1 MNEGLV
7 FKIGA
12 DITQFSASI
21 SDVEK
26 ELKTLRDTLK
36 TATGQAIV
44 DTNKNIAALEQ
55 TLVNLKKT
63 GLDKLPAAA
72 ANGTAALSSLGNV
85 AKDLPFG
92 FIAIQ
97 NNIPAVFES
106 FSALTK
112 QSGSVGNA
120 LKSLFSTLAGPA
132 GIAFGVGVVTAGV
145 TALIQKYGSLSK
157 AIDVIFASNQQLAKL
172 QLDFNKA
179 IADTTGNLAAENAKV
194 DILTKSLLNNQTPQK
209 DRIAAYNE
217 LKKVA
222 PDVVAGIK
230 EENIGTQASNIL
242 IEANASL
249 RQQSIRLKI
258 QEAGINE
265 VLAKNSADRAQAEF
279 TLNELSAK
287 RLALIEK
294 IRKNEFKP
302 TPTNQF
308 DIRISQLSELEAQIV
323 SQAKV
328 VDNLYGIENKYLKQL
343 EPVTL
348 GITNINEQTRLRI
361 QDLKDQ
367 EKKEQEAADA
377 LKRGA
382 NAAKSYK
389 YELQSLK
396 DIRLSPKQLNVQ
408 SNIDKLQELANIVL
422 NVTATEKKRAEA
434 LKQLQAIDPKLFQ
447 GLTTQKGSYEA
458 LKAAIDVLNEGY
470 LIELDYYNRIAKSE
484 PIVDKFALAN
494 QGLKEFNQNLF
505 NTIQVYDR
513 ETAKLKPI
521 GVTITQTQGKLTPT
535 PETPIVPPALPSD
548 ISDIINKFAADTNKA
563 KLVLDD
569 FKKQANL
576 TAAYNLIN
584 DTFFSPLQDL
594 FSTFLSTGK
603 LAFADFGKAILKAI
617 QQIVAKIIATGIIT
631 LLANIFLPGIGA
643 AGAAGGKAAGGL
655 GSSLLS
661 GIGAAFGFN
670 LGGSVAA
677 PQFAGVGG
685 GTMGMSG
692 SVNVVLRGSD
702 LVGSINRTNA
712 TISRVG

>member
-1 MNEGLV
+1 M
-7 FKIGA
+7 
-12 DITQFSASI
+12 Q
-21 SDVEK
+21 
-26 ELKTLRDTLK
+26 
-36 TATGQAIV
+36 
-44 DTNKNIAALEQ
+44 
-55 TLVNLKKT
+55 
-63 GLDKLPAAA
+63 
-72 ANGTAALSSLGNV
+72 
-85 AKDLPFG
+85 
-92 FIAIQ
+92 
-97 NNIPAVFES
+97 
-106 FSALTK
+106 
-112 QSGSVGNA
+112 
-120 LKSLFSTLAGPA
+120 
-132 GIAFGVGVVTAGV
+132 
-145 TALIQKYGSLSK
+145 
-157 AIDVIFASNQQLAKL
+157 
-172 QLDFNKA
+172 
-179 IADTTGNLAAENAKV
+179 
-194 DILTKSLLNNQTPQK
+194 
-209 DRIAAYNE
+209 
-217 LKKVA
+217 
-222 PDVVAGIK
+222 
-230 EENIGTQASNIL
+230 
-242 IEANASL
+242 
-249 RQQSIRLKI
+249 
-258 QEAGINE
+258 
-265 VLAKNSADRAQAEF
+265 
-279 TLNELSAK
+279 
-287 RLALIEK
+287 
-294 IRKNEFKP
+294 
-302 TPTNQF
+302 
-308 DIRISQLSELEAQIV
+308 
-323 SQAKV
+323 V

-396 DIRLSPKQLNVQ
+396 DIRLSPEQLNVQ

-535 PETPIVPPALPSD
+535 PETPIVAPALPVG
-548 ISDIINKFAADTNKA
+548 ISDTINKFAADTNKA
-563 KLVLDD
+563 KLALDD

-661 GIGAAFGFN
+661 GIGAALGFN